1 MLNSN
6 IADFTHIIAY
16 EFKSIEQMNMTIILM
31 LCESVF
37 VAWDKISDNDIMHGF
52 QKVLY
57 LTELGWK
64 YKRCTV
70 AGSVWVTHAKDTS
83 VMNSQISKVWVQS
96 LN

>member
-6 IADFTHIIAY
+6 TADFTHIIVY
-16 EFKSIEQMNMTIILM
+16 EFTSIEQMNMTIVLT

-37 VAWDKISDNDIMHGF
+37 VAWDKISSNDIMYGF

-70 AGSVWVTHAKDTS
+70 EGSGWVTHAKDTWM
-83 VMNSQISKVWVQS
+83 MNS
-96 LN
+96 